1 MNNKLHQQARE
12 VIANS
17 KAGKKD
23 LTELD
28 IDNFIASTDPCIWK
42 MLTRSVRDASM
53 PMATLTASN
62 NKKLHCFYF

>member
-1 MNNKLHQQARE
+1 MNNKFHQQAGE

-17 KAGKKD
+17 KTGKMD

-42 MLTRSVRDASM
+42 ML
-53 PMATLTASN
+53 L
-62 NKKLHCFYF
+62 